1 MLTINVMIANVIVT
15 VTVTVIVM
23 TIVTLIISTVVAIIV
38 LFFFKKLILQ
48 ALHHTLQ
55 PIDVWIIFSIKS
67 SLETLTSYLTLP

>member
-23 TIVTLIISTVVAIIV
+23 TIVTLIIVAIIV
-38 LFFFKKLILQ
+38 FFFFKKLILQ